1 MKRTSLKLTI
11 DLTSLSSNQK
21 VKTPILLRNRDYSPL
36 PLESPNSIKHRITV
50 IEIEGKGSVGESK
63 FDNTKYFY
71 NHK

>member
-36 PLESPNSIKHRITV
+36 PLDSPNSMKHRIIV
-50 IEIEGKGSVGESK
+50 IEIEGKGSIGEGK

-71 NHK
+71 K

>member
-36 PLESPNSIKHRITV
+36 PLESPNSMKHRIIV
-50 IEIEGKGSVGESK
+50 IEIEGKGSIGEGK

-71 NHK
+71 K

>member
-1 MKRTSLKLTI
+1 MKGKRLKLNI
-11 DLTSLSSNQK
+11 DLTSLSSNHK

-50 IEIEGKGSVGESK
+50 HEIEENVSTIKSK
-63 FDNTKYFY
+63 NGITNYLY

>member
-36 PLESPNSIKHRITV
+36 PLDSPNSMKHRITV
-50 IEIEGKGSVGESK
+50 IEIEGKNSVEESK

-71 NHK
+71 K

>member
-36 PLESPNSIKHRITV
+36 PLDSPNSMKHRITV
-50 IEIEGKGSVGESK
+50 IEIEEKGSIGEGK

-71 NHK
+71 K